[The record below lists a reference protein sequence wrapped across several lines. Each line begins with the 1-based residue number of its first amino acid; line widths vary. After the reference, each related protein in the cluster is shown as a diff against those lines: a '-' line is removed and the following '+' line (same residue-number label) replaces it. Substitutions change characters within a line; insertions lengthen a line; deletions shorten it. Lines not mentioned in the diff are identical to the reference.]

1 MADLNRTSV
10 ASDHPVSLFN
20 PSSVIIPGKRA
31 KDGIYFNT
39 EILSALRQPY
49 ALTGANAQI
58 SASMGISSFPR
69 DGDDP
74 DNLLHAADLA
84 MYQAKAQGKDNVQ

>member
-1 MADLNRTSV
+1 MA
-10 ASDHPVSLFN
+10 A
-20 PSSVIIPGKRA
+20 PSADK
-31 KDGIYFNT
+31 
-39 EILSALRQPY
+39 ILSALRQPY
-49 ALTGANAQI
+49 PLTGASAQI

-84 MYQAKAQGKDNVQ
+84 MYQAKAQGKDNVQYAS